1 MKTAGWVVVALLAGL
16 VFGSLGPQADLRK
29 ARQEVAGLKEQA
41 QRRDKRAGQLD
52 NITSLLKI
60 PESGK
65 AGRGPHVAQ
74 AAASAPTGAGASGS
88 MGGQAATGT
97 PAAITNTALVEGEPD
112 GEPDRAATMRERIE
126 TAASAWK
133 VRVDLARN
141 SFVSNVA
148 TDDAQAAEFDVLVAA
163 MNLRLSNSVRTWV
176 DYIKAEQTFTPETG
190 VRMMNELSGVF
201 VQAYSDLDRTMPPA
215 WRANAGEKFQVF
227 DFVDPAAMLPLAEAE
242 DVMGNRQPPVRRGA
256 TNVTIRFHHS
266 RGL

>member
-1 MKTAGWVVVALLAGL
+1 MRTAVWAVVAMLAGL
-16 VFGSLGPQADLRK
+16 VLGSLGPQADLRQ
-29 ARQEVAGLKEQA
+29 ARQELAGLKDQA
-41 QRRDKRAGQLD
+41 QRRDKRVGQLD
-52 NITSLLKI
+52 NITSMLKI
-60 PESGK
+60 PEAGK
-65 AGRGPHVAQ
+65 VTRRPHGDR
-74 AAASAPTGAGASGS
+74 AAASAPAGTGAVES
-88 MGGQAATGT
+88 MGGQAGTGT
-97 PAAITNTALVEGEPD
+97 PVGMTNTVTAEAGPD

-126 TAASAWK
+126 AAASAWK

-215 WRANAGEKFQVF
+215 WRDSAGEKFQVF
-227 DFVDPAAMLPLAEAE
+227 DFVDPAAVLPLAEAE
-242 DVMGNRQPPVRRGA
+242 DVMGSRPPPARRA
-256 TNVTIRFHHS
+256 STNVTIRFHHS